1 VSHPRSVNGI
11 AKTCWRALVLDV
23 DLYAEAFQGY
33 TLHRAAQTMVG
44 IAACSHAIGSSMIL
58 LTYNTSLVM
67 QILALLANIAVVVVG
82 YYSWKLAIW
91 KIGAWLQTSMPPYKR
106 LLIPIGL
113 VYTPQI
119 LNFFTVVPLLGRPIE
134 IGLALWSL
142 VAAIVALYNGLNL
155 KLSKAIAI
163 CTLGWVVV
171 QVAIGMIQI
180 GIQRILE

>member
-11 AKTCWRALVLDV
+11 AKTCWRALLLDV
-23 DLYAEAFQGY
+23 DLYAEAFHGS
-33 TLHRAAQTMVG
+33 TRHRAAQTVVS

-82 YYSWKLAIW
+82 YYSWTLAIW
-91 KIGAWLQTSMPPYKR
+91 KIGAWLQGSMPPYKR

-113 VYTPQI
+113 VYSPQI
-119 LNFFTVVPLLGRPIE
+119 FNFFTVVPLLGRPIE
-134 IGLALWSL
+134 IGLALWTL
-142 VAAIVALYNGLNL
+142 IAAIVVLHNGLNL